1 MAVGAEAATVVAA
14 PNAEGKCQ
22 VCAETTQGSQPYAPM
37 FGFALEEGSI
47 FSCVILHTEIIIIIP
62 PAAAAAAARLS
73 SLLLLLRVYVVGLLY
88 MWDNKRTRLLRLI
101 LV

>member
-22 VCAETTQGSQPYAPM
+22 VCAETTQSSQPYAPM

-62 PAAAAAAARLS
+62 PAAARLS
-73 SLLLLLRVYVVGLLY
+73 SLLLLRVYVVGLLY